1 MKALGLA
8 VSLLCAACI
17 TTGAAMP
24 ATPGASIAERA
35 EVPGTPDFPEYK
47 YFHESKLNSHYDSR
61 FMKYQYKEDYQK
73 VLIRGLVQ
81 TYLSTF
87 RSLGIQT
94 WLMHGSLL
102 GWWFGRKI
110 MPWDLDADV
119 QITEAD
125 MYFLAAY
132 HNMSTYY
139 FENEEIPEGRL
150 FLLEINPHYKLRET
164 KDRQNVIDARWID
177 TTSGLYIDITAARYA
192 INHEKGEGVLFDK
205 NGHEYRDTY
214 LYPLRDT
221 TFEGVS
227 VKIPYSYK
235 EMLAAEYGEKAL
247 TNKFFNDHTYDEN
260 QEQWVLAAQPDW

>member
-1 MKALGLA
+1 
-8 VSLLCAACI
+8 
-17 TTGAAMP
+17 MP

-35 EVPGTPDFPEYK
+35 EVPGEPDFPEYK
-47 YFHESKLNSHYDSR
+47 

-87 RSLGIQT
+87 RSLGIQVRAYLNQYPT
-94 WLMHGSLL
+94 QPFSNYLKTDLAHAWKFIGMVVWPL
-102 GWWFGRKI
+102 KI

-177 TTSGLYIDITAARYA
+177 TSSGLYIDITAARYA
-192 INHEKGEGVLFDK
+192 IGHEKGEGVLFDK

>member
-1 MKALGLA
+1 
-8 VSLLCAACI
+8 
-17 TTGAAMP
+17 MP
-24 ATPGASIAERA
+24 ATPGASIVERA
-35 EVPGTPDFPEYK
+35 EVPDKPDFPEYK
-47 YFHESKLNSHYDSR
+47 

-87 RSLGIQT
+87 RSLGIQ
-94 WLMHGSLL
+94 
-102 GWWFGRKI
+102 I

-119 QITEAD
+119 QVTEAD
-125 MYFLAAY
+125 MFFLAAY
-132 HNMSTYY
+132 YNMSTFY

-150 FLLEINPHYKLRET
+150 FLLEINPHFKHRET
-164 KDRQNVIDARWID
+164 DDRQNVIDARWID
-177 TTSGLYIDITAARYA
+177 TSSGLYIDITAARYA

-221 TFEGVS
+221 TFEGVP

-235 EMLAAEYGEKAL
+235 EMLAAEYGDKAL
-247 TNKFFNDHTYDEN
+247 TNKFFNDHTYDET